1 MSTWVGDDLVTYRAL
16 RGGTHGWIVV
26 KTVAAAPPPK
36 THTAV
41 PNLEP
46 RTRKDT
52 AMKTL
57 EGILAKHPFFSRLE
71 PRYHQLVVGC
81 ASNVRFNAGE
91 FLFHEGGEANT
102 FYLIRE
108 GKVALEVVAPGHG
121 SLTIETLGGGEMLG
135 WSWLIPPY
143 RWRFDA
149 RAVEGTRAIALDG
162 KCLRAKCEEDH
173 ELGYELVKEVAST
186 LGQRLDA
193 TRFRLLDIYGLV

>member
-1 MSTWVGDDLVTYRAL
+1 
-16 RGGTHGWIVV
+16 
-26 KTVAAAPPPK
+26 
-36 THTAV
+36 
-41 PNLEP
+41 
-46 RTRKDT
+46 
-52 AMKTL
+52 MKTL
-57 EGILAKHPFFSRLE
+57 EGILAKHPFFSRMD
-71 PRYHQLVVGC
+71 PRYHQLVFGC

-91 FLFHEGGEANT
+91 FIIQEGKEAIT

-108 GKVALEVVAPGHG
+108 GGVALEVVVPGRG
-121 SLTIETLGGGEMLG
+121 AVTIETLEGGELLG

-149 RAVEGTRAIALDG
+149 RAVEMTRAIALDG
-162 KCLRAKCEEDH
+162 KCLRAKCEQDH

>member
-1 MSTWVGDDLVTYRAL
+1 
-16 RGGTHGWIVV
+16 
-26 KTVAAAPPPK
+26 
-36 THTAV
+36 
-41 PNLEP
+41 
-46 RTRKDT
+46 
-52 AMKTL
+52 MKTL
-57 EGILAKHPFFSRLE
+57 EGILAKHPFFGRVDSRC
-71 PRYHQLVVGC
+71 HQLVVGC

-91 FLFHEGGEANT
+91 FIFEEGREADV

-121 SLTIETLGGGEMLG
+121 NLTIETLGGGDMLG

-149 RAVEGTRAIALDG
+149 RAVEMTRAIALDG
-162 KCLRAKCEEDH
+162 KCLRAKCKEDH

-193 TRFRLLDIYGLV
+193 TRLRLLDIYGLV

>member
-1 MSTWVGDDLVTYRAL
+1 
-16 RGGTHGWIVV
+16 
-26 KTVAAAPPPK
+26 
-36 THTAV
+36 
-41 PNLEP
+41 
-46 RTRKDT
+46 
-52 AMKTL
+52 MKTL
-57 EGILAKHPFFSRLE
+57 EGILAKHPFFGRVH
-71 PRYHQLVVGC
+71 PRCHQLLVGC

-91 FLFHEGGEANT
+91 FIFREGREADV

-121 SLTIETLGGGEMLG
+121 SLTIETLCGGDMLG

-149 RAVEGTRAIALDG
+149 RAVEMTRAIALDG

-186 LGQRLDA
+186 LGQCLDA

>member
-1 MSTWVGDDLVTYRAL
+1 
-16 RGGTHGWIVV
+16 
-26 KTVAAAPPPK
+26 
-36 THTAV
+36 
-41 PNLEP
+41 
-46 RTRKDT
+46 
-52 AMKTL
+52 MKTL
-57 EGILAKHPFFSRLE
+57 EGILAKHPFFRRLN

-91 FLFHEGGEANT
+91 FIFREGGEANT

-108 GKVALEVVAPGHG
+108 GKVALEIVARGHG
-121 SLTIETLGGGEMLG
+121 SLTIETLSGGEMLG

-149 RAVEGTRAIALDG
+149 RAVEMTRAIALDG
-162 KCLRAKCEEDH
+162 ECLRAKCEEDH

>member
-1 MSTWVGDDLVTYRAL
+1 
-16 RGGTHGWIVV
+16 
-26 KTVAAAPPPK
+26 
-36 THTAV
+36 
-41 PNLEP
+41 
-46 RTRKDT
+46 
-52 AMKTL
+52 MKTL
-57 EGILAKHPFFSRLE
+57 EGILAKHPFISRLD

-91 FLFHEGGEANT
+91 FIFQEGTEANT

-149 RAVEGTRAIALDG
+149 RAMEMTRAIALDG

-173 ELGYELVKEVAST
+173 ELGYELVKEVVST

>member
-1 MSTWVGDDLVTYRAL
+1 MVRLKRLIGHR
-16 RGGTHGWIVV
+16 RKEH
-26 KTVAAAPPPK
+26 
-36 THTAV
+36 AV
-41 PNLEP
+41 
-46 RTRKDT
+46 R
-52 AMKTL
+52 TL
-57 EGILAKHPFFSRLE
+57 EGVLAKHPFFSRID

-91 FLFHEGGEANT
+91 FIFQEGREANT

-121 SLTIETLGGGEMLG
+121 SLTIETLGGGDMLG

-143 RWRFDA
+143 RTRFDA
-149 RAVEGTRAIALDG
+149 RAVEMTRAIALDG
-162 KCLRAKCEEDH
+162 NCLRAKCEEDH
-173 ELGYELVKEVAST
+173 ELGYELVKEVASA